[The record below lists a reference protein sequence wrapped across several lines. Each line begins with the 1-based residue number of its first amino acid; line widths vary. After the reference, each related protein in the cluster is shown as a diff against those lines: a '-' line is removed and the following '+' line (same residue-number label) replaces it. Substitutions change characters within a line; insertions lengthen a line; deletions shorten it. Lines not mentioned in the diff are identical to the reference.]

1 MKAVVY
7 RKSLPI
13 DDPQSLLDAELPT
26 PVASARDLLV
36 KVEAISVNPVDT
48 KVRQRVDPAGKDGV
62 LGWDVAGIVIAAG
75 PEASRFKPGDA
86 VWYAGDRSRPGANSE
101 YHLVDE
107 RIVGRKPSTL
117 SMAEAAAL
125 PLTTITAW
133 ELMFDRLG
141 IPHGTQGQPATLLVI
156 GAAGGVGSMAVQ
168 LARRLTGLT
177 VIGTASRP
185 ETREWVEALGAH
197 HVVDHAK
204 PLDDEVLA
212 VAPGGVD
219 YVLSLTRTEQ
229 HFATFPRLMKPQG
242 KIGIIDDPAELI
254 DIRLLKAKSISLH
267 WESMFTR
274 SGFHTDDM
282 GEQGHL
288 LGEVANLV
296 DAGVIRSTM
305 REHLGRIDAANLRR
319 AHALAES
326 GAAIGKVV
334 LEGWAQ

>member
-1 MKAVVY
+1 MKAVAY
-7 RKSLPI
+7 RESLPI
-13 DDPQSLLDAELPT
+13 DDAASLLDVVLPT
-26 PVASARDLLV
+26 PDATGRDILV

-48 KVRQRVDPAGKDGV
+48 KVRQRVDPRGADKV
-62 LGWDVAGIVIAAG
+62 LGWDAVGTVAAVG
-75 PEASRFKPGDA
+75 PEVRRFKVGDA
-86 VWYAGDRSRPGANSE
+86 VWYAGDRDRAGANAE

-117 SMAEAAAL
+117 GAAAAAAM

-141 IPHGTQGQPATLLVI
+141 IPHGTPGKPATLLVV

-168 LARRLTGLT
+168 LARRMTGLT

-185 ETREWVEALGAH
+185 ETRAWVEAMGAH

-204 PLDDEVLA
+204 PLDGEVLA

-219 YVLSLTRTEQ
+219 YVLSLTKTEQ
-229 HFATFPRLMKPQG
+229 HFAAFPKLMKPQG
-242 KIGIIDDPAELI
+242 KVGLIDDPAELI

-288 LGEVANLV
+288 LDEVANLV
-296 DAGVIRSTM
+296 DAGVIRSTL
-305 REHLGRIDAANLRR
+305 RENLGTINAANVRR
-319 AHALAES
+319 AHQILES
-326 GAAIGKVV
+326 GTAIGKLV
-334 LEGWAQ
+334 LEGF